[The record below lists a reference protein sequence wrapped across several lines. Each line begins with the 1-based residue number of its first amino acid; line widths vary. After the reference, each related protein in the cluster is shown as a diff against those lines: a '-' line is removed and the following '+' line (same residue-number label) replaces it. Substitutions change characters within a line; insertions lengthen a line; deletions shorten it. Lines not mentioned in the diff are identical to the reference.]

1 MYPNEA
7 LEKAKLKAVEI
18 ARTKYVN
25 HDISH
30 CNIEE
35 LQFKCTTCRRYIAH
49 LQISEQYEKFKDRL
63 YSYFSDPLE
72 ECVEKNYQY
81 YSDIEK

>member
-1 MYPNEA
+1 MEKDQAQVDINLHFKGEQVYPNKA

-18 ARTKYVN
+18 AKSQYIN

-35 LQFKCTTCRRYIAH
+35 MQLKCTTCRRYIAH
-49 LQISEQYEKFKDRL
+49 LQISEQYEKFKDGL
-63 YSYFSDPLE
+63 LK
-72 ECVEKNYQY
+72 VN
-81 YSDIEK
+81 